1 MIQVGLLISS
11 VLRAQSTSQLKT
23 AYAQI
28 FKIEQKQYKSRTY
41 HQRSVNKLPT
51 SHFLAKL
58 VNANQQYLHYLL
70 SNFAK
75 PDYKALKQTKS
86 PEQLQNLFIEMLQK
100 DDKFNQVMEKFASR
114 VLNKS
119 AQKPDTI
126 TTGDLMNI
134 AAKYFTIRKI
144 TAKGQYTLKVCGGLN
159 GIRSTEAQRNPQ
171 LEAFC
176 FSTILKNYMNRQSRL
191 GAEVIK
197 NARKLYGVK
206 LGVKKEERLLRAQ
219 GALFML
225 MYGNDLLKKLLL
237 EAYETQKQN
246 LPFIIK
252 AEKS

>member
-11 VLRAQSTSQLKT
+11 ALYAQSTPQLKS

-28 FKIEQKQYKSRTY
+28 FKIEQKKYKSRTY
-41 HQRSVNKLPT
+41 HQRSVNKLPA

-58 VNANQQYLHYLL
+58 VNSNQQYLHYLL

-75 PDYKALKQTKS
+75 LDYKALKQTKN
-86 PEQLQNLFIEMLQK
+86 PKQLQKLFITMLQQ
-100 DDKFNQVMEKFASR
+100 DEKFNQVMVKFASR
-114 VLNKS
+114 ALSKS

-144 TAKGQYTLKVCGGLN
+144 TAKDQYALKVCGGLN
-159 GIRSTEAQRNPQ
+159 GIRSTEAKRSPQ

-176 FSTILKNYMNRQSRL
+176 FSTILKNYMNRQSGL
-191 GAEVIK
+191 GTEVIK

-237 EAYETQKQN
+237 ESYEAKKEY
-246 LPFIIK
+246 LPFVIK